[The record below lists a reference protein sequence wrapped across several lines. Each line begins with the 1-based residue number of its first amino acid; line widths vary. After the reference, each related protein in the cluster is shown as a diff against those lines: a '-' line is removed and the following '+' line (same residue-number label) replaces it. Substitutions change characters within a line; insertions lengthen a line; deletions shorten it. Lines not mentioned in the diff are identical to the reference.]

1 MPGAVR
7 GVQVGSYN
15 AQVNNF
21 YAPAPVMVVP
31 SQVVTGAIPARPVG
45 FQPRAAL
52 MDALAEVVGSDRV
65 AVVCALTGQRGVGK
79 TQLAATYARRRVE
92 QKCPVVAW
100 VNAERPESILA
111 GLDALASALGLHR
124 EGEDAASG
132 VARLVA
138 ELQTRVEPALVVFD
152 NVTDPDHLVGYLPAT
167 GATRI
172 ILTSTQQS
180 VRNLGQAL
188 PVDVYTPGEAIAF
201 LRETTGWDDD
211 AGAGVLA
218 SELGWLP
225 LALAHAAAVIRTREI
240 TYPNCVRL
248 IRNYPL
254 PRYCTSST
262 SPVSTTRTAAPRRSC
277 FPCTTRGSIPTPSS
291 PASPVWSRCSHP
303 MGFPVSCSAHSPRVI
318 PPCWMIGFSIWLAG
332 RSSPTPRVEAR

>member
-1 MPGAVR
+1 VDARGSQ

-21 YAPAPVMVVP
+21 HAPAPVMVVP

-52 MDALAEVVGSDRV
+52 MNALAEVVGSDRV

-79 TQLAATYARRRVE
+79 TQLAAAYARRRVE

-111 GLDALASALGLHR
+111 GLDALASALGLRR

-211 AGAGVLA
+211 TGAGVLA
-218 SELGWLP
+218 GELGWLP

-254 PRYCTSST
+254 PRYLIHQPGQHYPHGSAEAILLSLHDAGFDTDPELARLAGVVALL
-262 SPVSTTRTAAPRRSC
+262 SPDG
-277 FPCTTRGSIPTPSS
+277 F
-291 PASPVWSRCSHP
+291 PASCS
-303 MGFPVSCSAHSPRVI
+303 VHSPRVI
-318 PPCWMIGFSIWLAG
+318 PPCWMIGFSVWLAG